1 MSLKRKFSFHDGKTG
16 SALAVRVIPRSSRN
30 ELVGVMEDG
39 TVKVR
44 IKAAPVDGKA
54 NQMLLEFL
62 SELFGLPKTKLEIVT
77 GSTGK
82 DKLVA
87 VTGLSS
93 AQLQEIL
100 TDHLK
105 S

>member
-1 MSLKRKFSFHDGKTG
+1 MTTKRKFSFHDGKTG
-16 SALAVRVIPRSSRN
+16 SALAVRVVPRSSKN
-30 ELVGVMEDG
+30 ELAGIMEDG
-39 TVKVR
+39 TVKIR

-54 NQMLLEFL
+54 NLMLIEFL
-62 SELFGLPKTKLEIVT
+62 SELLNVPKTKMEIVT

-100 TDHLK
+100 AVQLK
-105 S
+105 K